1 MGQCPVVCLSHID
14 NDGTVARGVSTS
26 RYPIVPS
33 LFRPTMLYIK
43 AGAASMA
50 GAWYTSWYK
59 KRRDDGTP
67 GGRYATGHCPVVVY
81 V

>member
-43 AGAASMA
+43 ASPASMA
-50 GAWYTSWYK
+50 TCTEHWPVRPAVILNNA
-59 KRRDDGTP
+59 DDADDTDD
-67 GGRYATGHCPVVVY
+67 TD
-81 V
+81 